1 VVVLWILYEITEHE
15 DPVKEANIAQVNM
28 LNYTAKSHPG
38 VSARL
43 VTIIILTVR
52 FFRFECTR
60 TVSFPFAASRGGE
73 V

>member
-1 VVVLWILYEITEHE
+1 MVVLWILCKITEHE
-15 DPVKEANIAQVNM
+15 GPVKEANIAQVNM
-28 LNYTAKSHPG
+28 LNYTAKCHPG

-52 FFRFECTR
+52 YFRLERTR
-60 TVSFPFAASRGGE
+60 TVSFPYAACWGGE